1 MISDF
6 KGKTAVITGAGS
18 GFGLACARI
27 VASLGMRLVLIDV
40 QQDSLP
46 QWHLLPICTDKYRV
60 VTRRSKCIAWGHD
73 KCLVQA

>member
-27 VASLGMRLVLIDV
+27 GASLGMQLVLIDV
-40 QQDSLP
+40 QQDTLDAAS
-46 QWHLLPICTDKYRV
+46 
-60 VTRRSKCIAWGHD
+60 A
-73 KCLVQA
+73 